1 MKIGLKA
8 GERLFV
14 NGAVLRVERKTNL
27 ELMND
32 AVFLLENHVLQPED
46 ATTPLRQLYFV
57 LQTMVMD
64 PVAAPSVQGLFEM
77 MMRSA
82 KSVFSNA
89 QILEALKEVET
100 LNAGSRWFDAMK
112 MVRSLYPTEAALMSG
127 GDAEI
132 ERVVRLACA

>member
-89 QILEALKEVET
+89 HILETLKEVET
-100 LNAGSRWFDAMK
+100 LNSESRWFEAMK
-112 MVRSLYPTEAALMSG
+112 VVRSLYPTESALMSG
-127 GDAEI
+127 GEAEI
-132 ERVVRLACA
+132 EQVVRLACA

>member
-89 QILEALKEVET
+89 HILETLKEVET
-100 LNAGSRWFDAMK
+100 LNGESRWFEAMK
-112 MVRSLYPTEAALMSG
+112 VVRSLYPTEAALMSG
-127 GDAEI
+127 GEAEI
-132 ERVVRLACA
+132 EQVVRLACA

>member
-77 MMRSA
+77 MMRAA
-82 KSVFSNA
+82 KAVFSNPHV
-89 QILEALKEVET
+89 LETLKEVET
-100 LNAGSRWFDAMK
+100 LNDQSRWFEAMK
-112 MVRSLYPTEAALMSG
+112 IVRSLYPTEAALMSSG
-127 GDAEI
+127 ETEI
-132 ERVVRLACA
+132 EQVARLACA

>member
-32 AVFLLENHVLQPED
+32 AVFLLETHVLQPED

-64 PVAAPSVQGLFEM
+64 PVAAQSVQGLFEM

-89 QILEALKEVET
+89 HILETLKEVET
-100 LNAGSRWFDAMK
+100 LNDQSRWFEAMK
-112 MVRSLYPTEAALMSG
+112 IVRSLYPTEAALMG
-127 GDAEI
+127 GGETEI
-132 ERVVRLACA
+132 EQVVRLACA

>member
-82 KSVFSNA
+82 KSVFSNPH
-89 QILEALKEVET
+89 ILETLKEVET
-100 LNAGSRWFDAMK
+100 LNDQSRWFEAMK
-112 MVRSLYPTEAALMSG
+112 IVRSLYPTEAALMSG
-127 GDAEI
+127 GETEI
-132 ERVVRLACA
+132 EQVVRLACA

>member
-82 KSVFSNA
+82 KAVFSNPH
-89 QILEALKEVET
+89 ILESLKEVET
-100 LNAGSRWFDAMK
+100 MNEQSRWFEAMK
-112 MVRSLYPTEAALMSG
+112 IVRSLYPTEAALMSG
-127 GDAEI
+127 GEAEI
-132 ERVVRLACA
+132 EQVVRLACA

>member
-32 AVFLLENHVLQPED
+32 AVFLLETHVLQPED

-64 PVAAPSVQGLFEM
+64 PVAAQSVQGLFEM

-89 QILEALKEVET
+89 HILETLKEVET
-100 LNAGSRWFDAMK
+100 LNDQSRWFEAMK
-112 MVRSLYPTEAALMSG
+112 
-127 GDAEI
+127 I
-132 ERVVRLACA
+132 VV

>member
-1 MKIGLKA
+1 MKIGMKA

-64 PVAAPSVQGLFEM
+64 PVAAPTVQGLFEM

-89 QILEALKEVET
+89 HILETLQEVET
-100 LNAGSRWFDAMK
+100 LNEQSRWFEAMK
-112 MVRSLYPTEAALMSG
+112 VVRSLYPTEAALMSG
-127 GDAEI
+127 GETEI
-132 ERVVRLACA
+132 EQVVRLACA

>member
-82 KSVFSNA
+82 KAVFSNPH
-89 QILEALKEVET
+89 ILESLETVEDLKSE
-100 LNAGSRWFDAMK
+100 SRWFEAMK
-112 MVRSLYPTEAALMSG
+112 IVRSLYPTEAALMSG
-127 GDAEI
+127 GEAEI
-132 ERVVRLACA
+132 DQVVRLACA